1 MLLTKLHIPPASQNI
16 VHRQE
21 LYEKLNIGLTRKL
34 ILISAPAGFGKTT
47 IISDWINQ
55 HKIPTIWF
63 SLDNGDNDPAVFL
76 SYVISGIQSI
86 HKEFGQSAMRLLNSP
101 NSPSVESI
109 TSLLINEIIN
119 INQNFLLVLD
129 DFHLIKSNEV
139 FRLVSYLLE
148 HIPVNIH
155 IVILTRSD
163 PSLSVPRL
171 RSQHQLV
178 ELRSSDLSFSA
189 NDISVLFNKKLK
201 LGLSIDDVYSLETK
215 TEGWIA
221 GLQLTA
227 LSMQG
232 REDISGF
239 IQDLKGD
246 NRYIMDYLIEEV
258 LKIQTDDIKEFLLQ
272 TSIMEQMSAPLCN
285 AVLNRNDS
293 QLILETLE
301 MNNMFVVPLDS
312 ERIWYRYHHLFADL
326 LKQRLLLLSDKRPEK
341 LYSKACDWFEQNGM
355 FEFALKNA
363 LIIKNYEKS
372 IQILGEIVEGMWE
385 NGLHTSILKYCDLIP
400 DHLVKKNPTLCL
412 YFSWILITTDQLQK
426 AEPFLTSA
434 ENITRKIIN
443 DPQSP
448 VDFVNSNNK
457 LLSKISV
464 AFAYMNTFAM
474 SPEKVLDYAR
484 TAMKFLSD
492 DDSLWLGWIWYSVG
506 MVEMSKG
513 DIEQGATTLR
523 KSLDY
528 SKKSNNLYLISEIAY
543 EIAYHEMRHGHYKA
557 GFKHCSDLLN
567 YMKVNGYSEIVKA
580 EWTYTGL
587 ITLMSV
593 FQCVWTDLDSAYENV
608 KTAYNLSKNE
618 KNITQRIKVLL
629 AYSYVLYARDDK
641 PGAISKLYELEEVMK
656 QFKASH
662 HVTDT
667 YVGWMIRILIDSD
680 QIDKASDFVQEH
692 GLGLNKKISYK
703 EEFSYINYVRL
714 LLAQN
719 KLNEADTMISDLYSL
734 ARSGNRIET
743 LVYLKIFCAL
753 MYKMTGDR
761 QRAVRSLIEAMEFA
775 ADEDLLI
782 FFLFD
787 LNYTI
792 DLLEEVYKIQAAG
805 KTRIPKEFI
814 DKLRAAIEK
823 KKSRQKIQQNFELS
837 ARESATLKLIA
848 ENLVNQEI
856 ADKLFI
862 SINTVKTHLKNIYL
876 KLGVDSR
883 AKAVAK
889 AKELKL
895 I

>member
-1 MLLTKLHIPPASQNI
+1 
-16 VHRQE
+16 
-21 LYEKLNIGLTRKL
+21 
-34 ILISAPAGFGKTT
+34 
-47 IISDWINQ
+47 
-55 HKIPTIWF
+55 
-63 SLDNGDNDPAVFL
+63 
-76 SYVISGIQSI
+76 
-86 HKEFGQSAMRLLNSP
+86 
-101 NSPSVESI
+101 
-109 TSLLINEIIN
+109 
-119 INQNFLLVLD
+119 
-129 DFHLIKSNEV
+129 
-139 FRLVSYLLE
+139 
-148 HIPVNIH
+148 
-155 IVILTRSD
+155 
-163 PSLSVPRL
+163 
-171 RSQHQLV
+171 
-178 ELRSSDLSFSA
+178 LRSSDLSFSA
-189 NDISVLFNKKLK
+189 NDISILFNKKLR
-201 LGLSIDDVYSLETK
+201 LGLSIENVYSLENK

-221 GLQLTA
+221 GLQLIA

-232 REDISGF
+232 RENISEF

-246 NRYIMDYLIEEV
+246 NRYIMDYLMEEV
-258 LKIQTDDIKEFLLQ
+258 LKIQTDDIKEFLLR
-272 TSIMEQMSAPLCN
+272 TSILEQMSAPLCN
-285 AVLNRNDS
+285 AVLNINES

-301 MNNMFVVPLDS
+301 KNNMFVIPMDEKRS
-312 ERIWYRYHHLFADL
+312 WYRYHHLFADL
-326 LKQRLLLLSDKRPEK
+326 LKQRLLLLSEPYLEN
-341 LYSKACDWFEQNGM
+341 LHNKACDWFEQNGM
-355 FEFALKNA
+355 YEFALENA
-363 LIIKNYEKS
+363 LIIKNYDKS
-372 IQILGEIVEGMWE
+372 IQILGGIAESMWE
-385 NGLHTSILKYCDLIP
+385 NGLHTSILKFCDLIP

-434 ENITRKIIN
+434 ENITTKIIN
-443 DPQSP
+443 DPRSSAD
-448 VDFVNSNNK
+448 VVNSNNK

-464 AFAYMNTFAM
+464 AFAYLNTFAM
-474 SPEKVLDYAR
+474 SPDKVLDYAR

-513 DIEQGATTLR
+513 NIEQGATTLR

-557 GFKHCSDLLN
+557 AYKHCSDLLN

-580 EWTYTGL
+580 EWTFTGL

-593 FQCVWTDLDSAYENV
+593 FQCVWTDLDSAWENV

-629 AYSYVLYARDDK
+629 AFSYVLYARDDK
-641 PGAISKLYELEEVMK
+641 PGAISKLNELEEVMK

-667 YVGWMIRILIDSD
+667 YAGWMIRILIDSD
-680 QIDKASDFVQEH
+680 QIDKASDFIKER
-692 GLGLNKKISYK
+692 GLGLNKKISYI

-719 KLNEADTMISDLYSL
+719 KLNEAETMISDLYSL
-734 ARSGNRIET
+734 AHSGKRIET
-743 LVYLKIFCAL
+743 LVYLKIYSAI
-753 MYKMTGDR
+753 MYKLTGDR
-761 QRAVRSLIEAMEFA
+761 QKAVGSLIEAMEYA

-805 KTRIPKEFI
+805 KAKIPKEFI
-814 DKLRAAIEK
+814 DKLRGAIEK
-823 KKSRQKIQQNFELS
+823 KKSRQKIQQKLELTD
-837 ARESATLKLIA
+837 RESDTLKLIA
-848 ENLVNQEI
+848 ENMMNQEI
-856 ADKLFI
+856 ADKLFV
-862 SINTVKTHLKNIYL
+862 SVNTVKTHLKNIYL

-883 AKAVAK
+883 ANAVAK
-889 AKELKL
+889 AKELRL

>member
-1 MLLTKLHIPPASQNI
+1 
-16 VHRQE
+16 
-21 LYEKLNIGLTRKL
+21 
-34 ILISAPAGFGKTT
+34 
-47 IISDWINQ
+47 
-55 HKIPTIWF
+55 
-63 SLDNGDNDPAVFL
+63 
-76 SYVISGIQSI
+76 
-86 HKEFGQSAMRLLNSP
+86 
-101 NSPSVESI
+101 
-109 TSLLINEIIN
+109 
-119 INQNFLLVLD
+119 
-129 DFHLIKSNEV
+129 
-139 FRLVSYLLE
+139 
-148 HIPVNIH
+148 
-155 IVILTRSD
+155 
-163 PSLSVPRL
+163 
-171 RSQHQLV
+171 
-178 ELRSSDLSFSA
+178 
-189 NDISVLFNKKLK
+189 
-201 LGLSIDDVYSLETK
+201 
-215 TEGWIA
+215 
-221 GLQLTA
+221 
-227 LSMQG
+227 
-232 REDISGF
+232 
-239 IQDLKGD
+239 
-246 NRYIMDYLIEEV
+246 
-258 LKIQTDDIKEFLLQ
+258 
-272 TSIMEQMSAPLCN
+272 
-285 AVLNRNDS
+285 
-293 QLILETLE
+293 
-301 MNNMFVVPLDS
+301 
-312 ERIWYRYHHLFADL
+312 
-326 LKQRLLLLSDKRPEK
+326 
-341 LYSKACDWFEQNGM
+341 
-355 FEFALKNA
+355 
-363 LIIKNYEKS
+363 
-372 IQILGEIVEGMWE
+372 
-385 NGLHTSILKYCDLIP
+385 
-400 DHLVKKNPTLCL
+400 
-412 YFSWILITTDQLQK
+412 
-426 AEPFLTSA
+426 
-434 ENITRKIIN
+434 
-443 DPQSP
+443 
-448 VDFVNSNNK
+448 
-457 LLSKISV
+457 
-464 AFAYMNTFAM
+464 
-474 SPEKVLDYAR
+474 
-484 TAMKFLSD
+484 
-492 DDSLWLGWIWYSVG
+492 
-506 MVEMSKG
+506 
-513 DIEQGATTLR
+513 
-523 KSLDY
+523 
-528 SKKSNNLYLISEIAY
+528 
-543 EIAYHEMRHGHYKA
+543 MRHGHYKA
-557 GFKHCSDLLN
+557 AYKHCSDLLN

-719 KLNEADTMISDLYSL
+719 KLNEADTMISELYSL

-743 LVYLKIFCAL
+743 LVYLKISYAV
-753 MYKMTGDR
+753 MYRMTGER
-761 QRAVRSLIEAMEFA
+761 QKAISSLIEAMEYA

-814 DKLRAAIEK
+814 GKLRAAIDK

-883 AKAVAK
+883 AKAVTK
-889 AKELKL
+889 AKELRL